1 MTNQFNDIISIIENL
16 KIPTPDSS
24 KKKIVEKEI
33 NILESRFVGTMYD
46 DILRKKIKCLNS
58 SKNYYITEDSLYR
71 YTERNEKANYQGSFE
86 DIHKDLILKYNSNS
100 YKDKIDSE
108 IIFNTAKYLT
118 KLICQVDLSH
128 FNAKEIIILDAKL
141 GYPSRTTDNFGRER
155 VGTSFRPDLIIDDL
169 IVDIKTYDEIKFNN
183 NMFIQLF
190 LYYIRFNHV
199 FNKTNSIISH
209 GAKITKYKKPFLNK
223 RLGIYFSKHNYLWTF
238 NVSDLC
244 SQKELDTL
252 INFCTLN
259 IKANNLDFPEEIESL
274 FSLLRMKNFI
284 FRTNKK
290 QSDSLNML
298 QKNKLKQIEE
308 LLTLRKTCKNPE
320 TNETMSELI
329 VQLNKEY
336 CYSRYDLRHRIN
348 HEFDHR
354 AKFALKYDEAGNSYN
369 DRILEFDDQLIGY
382 TKVERLLINENR
394 YLTKSIEDLVF
405 LIKHIN
411 KLTQRITKLE
421 NAKLNDIATL
431 VKFELEIIEQYFN
444 EMLHSKS

>member
-1 MTNQFNDIISIIENL
+1 MTKQFNNIISIIENL
-16 KIPTPDSS
+16 KIPTPDVS
-24 KKKIVEKEI
+24 KKKTVGKEI

-46 DILRKKIKCLNS
+46 DILRKKIESLNS
-58 SKNYYITEDSLYR
+58 SKKHYISEDSIYR
-71 YTERNEKANYQGSFE
+71 YTERNEKTNYQGSIE
-86 DIHKDLILKYNSNS
+86 NIHKDLVRKYNSNS

-118 KLICQVDLSH
+118 KLICQVDFSH

-141 GYPSRTTDNFGRER
+141 GYPSRTIDNFGRER
-155 VGTSFRPDLIIDDL
+155 VGTSFKPDLIIDDL

-199 FNKTNSIISH
+199 FNKTNSIVSH

-223 RLGIYFSKHNYLWTF
+223 RLGIYFSKHNYLWSF

-244 SQKELDTL
+244 SQNELDIL

-274 FSLLRMKNFI
+274 FSLVRMKKFI

-290 QSDSLNML
+290 QSDSLNMI

-308 LLTLRKTCKNPE
+308 LITLRKTCKNSE
-320 TNETMSELI
+320 TNEIISEFI
-329 VQLNKEY
+329 IELNKEY
-336 CYSRYDLRHRIN
+336 CYSRYDLRYRIN
-348 HEFDHR
+348 HEFDYR
-354 AKFALKYDEAGNSYN
+354 AKFALKYDEAGNSYEE
-369 DRILEFDDQLIGY
+369 RIMEFDDQLIGY

-421 NAKLNDIATL
+421 NAKLNDIANL

-444 EMLHSKS
+444 EMLHSK